1 MGQDSY
7 FEVKDLFYM
16 EETQNV
22 KTRPGPGFIMRGLK
36 RLYDSKALYA
46 QVVVT
51 ADCNLSCSY
60 CNEYTPGAPSPPLS
74 ELKARIDRLDSLGV
88 MVYDI
93 LGGEP
98 LLHRDVVEL
107 VRYIKGLRGGG
118 NIVTLITNGFLLTG
132 GLVAGLNSAGLDMM
146 QISVDSASPTRR
158 SDKSVKSLL
167 PRLRMLAGA
176 ARFKVK
182 VQSVLTEETSAEYAE
197 FRRLLHGL
205 PFEFGF
211 SLLHG
216 PGGRVAIE
224 GEEYVRLLEEEDLF
238 AGMNIYRRHA
248 EEALM
253 GDFSRPWK
261 CLGGSKFLYVNNDG
275 EVQFCSQ
282 RRDFRRPLEDF
293 TTSDIRANNRHKDC
307 EPGCVLGC
315 ARLISHALG
324 EPLRTMQTSL
334 SLLMGIRDRKEGQPR
349 RTGDRHGGMREKE
362 RLTGALRE

>member
-1 MGQDSY
+1 
-7 FEVKDLFYM
+7 
-16 EETQNV
+16 
-22 KTRPGPGFIMRGLK
+22 MRGLK

-46 QVVVT
+46 QLAVT

-60 CNEYTPGAPSPPLS
+60 CNEFTPGAPPPSLG
-74 ELKARIDRLDSLGV
+74 ELEARIDRLFALGV
-88 MVYDI
+88 MVFDL

-98 LLHRDVVEL
+98 LLHPQIVDVV
-107 VRYIKGLRGGG
+107 RHMKAAGRGAS
-118 NIVTLITNGFLLTG
+118 IVTLITNGFLLTEET
-132 GLVAGLNSAGLDMM
+132 VRGLNSAGLDMM
-146 QISVDSASPTRR
+146 QISVDSAHPTRH
-158 SDKSVKSLL
+158 SEKSLKSLL
-167 PRLRMLAGA
+167 PRMRMLAKT

-182 VQSVLTEETSAEYAE
+182 VQSVLTEETAREYGE
-197 FRRLLHGL
+197 FRRLLGGL
-205 PFEFGF
+205 PFDFGF

-224 GEEYVRLLEEEDLF
+224 GERFVRLLRDENLF

-261 CLGGSKFLYVNNDG
+261 CLGGSKFLYVNSSG

-282 RRDFRRPLEDF
+282 NSEFRMPLRDFGHGH
-293 TTSDIRANNRHKDC
+293 IRANNRHKAC
-307 EPGCVLGC
+307 EAGCVLGC

-334 SLLMGIRDRKEGQPR
+334 SLLTGIRRGQNKGRGTAAPAHDGKEGCTAQ
-349 RTGDRHGGMREKE
+349 T
-362 RLTGALRE
+362 LRE